1 MPALAG
7 APFRT
12 LRVVAGKA
20 LPRWP
25 LLAAACTIVLAGCSS
40 SGDSKPTETAGV
52 PEPPRAQP
60 FPEPRGRTLA
70 ELRSGL
76 GAGPRLATS
85 VSVLQPGRNR
95 VAYALFDR
103 ARRQIV
109 DTPTAL
115 YVARADGTDVRGPFR
130 ARYLPLTVEPKF
142 ASSTSRRD
150 PDSAKSIYVASP
162 EFPGP
167 GSYLILGA
175 TELDQRV
182 VAASPVSVS
191 VRRSW
196 PPPDVGEPAPRVHT
210 PTRESAGGDLES
222 IDTRVPPDSMHDTDL
237 ASVLGRRP
245 VMLLFAT
252 PGLCP
257 SRICA
262 PVADIAEQLKA
273 DRGRDAA
280 FIHME
285 IWNENRP
292 DAGQRPQVRA
302 YGLPSEP
309 WLFAIDRHGR
319 VAARIEGAFS
329 PDELRDALHAAVV
342 GAGAGK

>member
-1 MPALAG
+1 VALAG

-25 LLAAACTIVLAGCSS
+25 LLAAACIAALAGCGG
-40 SGDSKPTETAGV
+40 SGDSEPARTAGP
-52 PEPPRAQP
+52 PEPPKAQP
-60 FPEPRGRTLA
+60 FPQPRGRTLA
-70 ELRSGL
+70 QLRSGL
-76 GAGPRLATS
+76 GPGPLLATS
-85 VSVLQPGRNR
+85 VSVLLPGRNR

-115 YVARADGTDVRGPFR
+115 YVARADGTEVSGPFH
-130 ARYLPLTVEPKF
+130 ARYLPLTVAPKF
-142 ASSTSRRD
+142 ASSTTRRD

-162 EFPGP
+162 EFPRP
-167 GSYLILGA
+167 GRYVILGV

-182 VAASPVSVS
+182 VAATPVSVV

-196 PPPDVGEPAPRVHT
+196 PPPDVGERAPRVHT
-210 PTRESAGGDLES
+210 PTRESAGGDVES

-245 VMLLFAT
+245 VLLLFAT

-262 PVADIAEQLKA
+262 PVADIAEELKA

-285 IWNENRP
+285 IFNENRP
-292 DAGQRPQVRA
+292 EAGQRPQVRA
-302 YGLPSEP
+302 YGLPTEP
-309 WLFAIDRHGR
+309 WLFAIDRRGR

-329 PDELRDALHAAVV
+329 ADELRDALHAAMA
-342 GAGAGK
+342 GAGARG